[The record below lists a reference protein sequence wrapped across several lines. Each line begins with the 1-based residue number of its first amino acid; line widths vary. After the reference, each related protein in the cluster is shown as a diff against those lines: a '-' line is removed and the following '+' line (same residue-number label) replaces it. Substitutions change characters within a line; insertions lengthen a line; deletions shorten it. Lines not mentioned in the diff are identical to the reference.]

1 MDRQVLERDSMSA
14 PQAAVNLDIEAIR
27 RDFPALERRVGEY
40 PLAYL
45 DNTAA
50 TMKPRAVIEAL
61 SDYYSQRPANVHR
74 GIHLLSE
81 ESTDAFEAARAKVA
95 RFINA
100 ARPEEVIFTRNTTEA
115 INMAAF
121 CIGETLKPGDEILCT
136 ALEHHADLIPW
147 QMLRERRGIVLKFA
161 GVTPTGR
168 LDIEDWQRQLSE
180 RTRVVAFSMVS
191 NVSGSESPVGELCEA
206 ARKVGALSLVDAA
219 QGVPHMPVDVQALG
233 CDFLACSAYKML
245 APFGIGALYGRY
257 ELLEKLPPY
266 QTGGSMIS
274 SVSLEQS
281 YFAPPPSRFEAGTP
295 AVGDAVGW
303 GAAIDY
309 ISAIGMDSIHAREV
323 QLSRYL
329 HERLLEIP
337 GLKML
342 GEYYPGKAGIASF
355 GLDCAHPH
363 DIAQFLNEEGVAVRA
378 GHHCAEPLH
387 RALGF
392 DSTVRASLYLYNTE
406 AEIDQLIHALHT
418 VREIFA

>member
-1 MDRQVLERDSMSA
+1 MPTR
-14 PQAAVNLDIEAIR
+14 AVALDIDKIR
-27 RDFPALERRVGEY
+27 ADFPALKRRVGDFH
-40 PLAYL
+40 LAYL

-50 TMKPRAVIEAL
+50 TMKPRQVIEAI
-61 SDYYSQRPANVHR
+61 SEFYSLRPANVHR

-95 RFINA
+95 TLLNA
-100 ARPEEVIFTRNTTEA
+100 ARADEIVFTRNTTEA

-121 CIGETLKPGDEILCT
+121 CLAERLKPGDEVLCT

-147 QMLRERRGIVLKFA
+147 QVLRDRKGIELRFA
-161 GVTPTGR
+161 AVRPDGR
-168 LDIEDWQRQLSE
+168 LDLEDWYSQLSE
-180 RTRVVAFSMVS
+180 RTKIAAFAMVS
-191 NVSGSESPVGELCEA
+191 NVSGSENPVAEMCA
-206 ARKVGALSLVDAA
+206 AVRRVGAISLVDAA
-219 QGVPHMPVDVQALG
+219 QGVPHMPVDVQAIG
-233 CDFLACSAYKML
+233 CDLLACSAYKML

-257 ELLEKLPPY
+257 SLLEQLPPY

-274 SVSLEQS
+274 SVSLEQT

-303 GAAIDY
+303 AAAIDY
-309 ISAIGMDSIHAREV
+309 LQGVGMQALHERELE
-323 QLSRYL
+323 LSRYL
-329 HERLLEIP
+329 HERLSEVP

-342 GEYYPGKAGIASF
+342 GEYYPGKPGIASF

-406 AEIDQLIHALHT
+406 AEVDQLIHALHT